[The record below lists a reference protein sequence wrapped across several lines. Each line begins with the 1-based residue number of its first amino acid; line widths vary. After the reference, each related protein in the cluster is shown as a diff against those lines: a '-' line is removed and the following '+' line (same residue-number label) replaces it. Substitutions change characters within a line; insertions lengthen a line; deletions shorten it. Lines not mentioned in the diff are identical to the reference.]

1 MKAQPMKREILT
13 LGLGVGA
20 ILIATQALRAQ
31 EAACAERAVIVERLG
46 RDYGESRQSL
56 GVVAGR
62 QVLEVF
68 ASEQTGS
75 WTILLT
81 GADGIACLVAV
92 GEGFRRFDPLPPG
105 EPA

>member
-1 MKAQPMKREILT
+1 MTREMLT
-13 LGLGVGA
+13 LGLGLGA

-31 EAACAERAVIVERLG
+31 ETGCAERGAIVERLA
-46 RDYGESRQSL
+46 RDYGESRQSIGL
-56 GVVAGR
+56 VGGR

-68 ASEQTGS
+68 ASEETGS

-81 GADGIACLVAV
+81 APDGIACLVAT
-92 GEGFRRFDPLPPG
+92 GELFHRFDSVPPG

>member
-1 MKAQPMKREILT
+1 MPREILT
-13 LGLGVGA
+13 LGLGLSA
-20 ILIATQALRAQ
+20 ILLATQSLRAQ
-31 EAACAERAVIVERLG
+31 EAGCGAREMIVERLA

-56 GVVAGR
+56 GVVGGR

-68 ASEQTGS
+68 ASEETGS

-81 GADGIACLVAV
+81 APDGIACLVAV
-92 GEGFRRFDPLPPG
+92 GERFHRFDPVPPG

>member
-1 MKAQPMKREILT
+1 MTREILT
-13 LGLGVGA
+13 LGLGLGA

-31 EAACAERAVIVERLG
+31 DAGCAERGTIVERLA
-46 RDYGESRQSL
+46 RDYGESRQSIGL
-56 GVVAGR
+56 VGGR

-68 ASEQTGS
+68 ASEETGS

-81 GADGIACLVAV
+81 APDGVACLVAT
-92 GEGFRRFDPLPPG
+92 GELFHRFDPVPPG